1 MADMKLNSLRE
12 ETHQAIEMA
21 QSSAK
26 SMLSAAENQNEE
38 KQGAMTKLIVTLQKE
53 LNTLKDAKYDQS
65 INMMQNKIK
74 RLEEELETRRRA
86 PEMEFLTKMYKTDWK
101 LLMDKVNTMEE

>member
-1 MADMKLNSLRE
+1 
-12 ETHQAIEMA
+12 
-21 QSSAK
+21 
-26 SMLSAAENQNEE
+26 
-38 KQGAMTKLIVTLQKE
+38 
-53 LNTLKDAKYDQS
+53 
-65 INMMQNKIK
+65 MMQNKIK